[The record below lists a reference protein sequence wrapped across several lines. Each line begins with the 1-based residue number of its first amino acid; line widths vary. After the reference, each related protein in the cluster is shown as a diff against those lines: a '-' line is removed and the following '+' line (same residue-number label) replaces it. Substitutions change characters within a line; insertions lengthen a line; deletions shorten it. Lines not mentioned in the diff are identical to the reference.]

1 MTEKKNHG
9 AEKGGDGQVDVQSTS
24 PRSGQQL
31 FQPGQSGNPNGR
43 PKGVPNK
50 LTRTFKAAA
59 EEAFEQGGGVQWLVR
74 MMNGSASDRAA
85 VLGLF
90 GRLIPHQMVGQV
102 DHKVKVELS
111 WLGGRNIGKTVLDM
125 QSPANQP
132 KALANQDITDAV
144 VRQVPEMRL
153 SDDETAE
160 AERDDDRV

>member
-1 MTEKKNHG
+1 MTDSEREKTTVKPV
-9 AEKGGDGQVDVQSTS
+9 GGQEDVQDSR
-24 PRSGQQL
+24 PRS
-31 FQPGQSGNPNGR
+31 PISGAPVPNGR

-59 EEAFEQGGGVQWLVR
+59 EEAFEKGGGVEWLVKL
-74 MMNGSASDRAA
+74 MHGTASDRAA
-85 VLGLF
+85 VLGLY
-90 GRLIPHQMVGQV
+90 GRLIPHQLVGQV

-111 WLGGRNIGKTVLDM
+111 WLGARNIGKTVIDM